1 MLWRRKPATALGGGA
16 VTAVPHA
23 RSAPPDAE
31 QVRAAGPAVYQ
42 GYDPR
47 SRVRLFGPDWRG
59 EDALSPS
66 TRRYWQKVRKLDRL
80 GPARLSSAQIAA
92 QLGISPASAKRHEA
106 VLKKAGRLTVTRRV
120 GPRGEL
126 AALRSTAS
134 PADPRRERYLDVP
147 IGVIDALPGAELC
160 LLETLVWHLTV
171 RPEDELSTTELLRQV
186 GIASR
191 SAAATHLR
199 RLEVLGLI
207 AREHR
212 PGRAP
217 RWRARWFAGD
227 PWLAARDHHGEP
239 AHEAADGACPRCG
252 ADPEGDTS
260 CCPIQERERG
270 AARAELLA
278 LLRGATR
285 ADSDPPALPDSD
297 LRTPPRSDPAFVKQ
311 TVESNLEYDL
321 SRSAAGADLLN
332 ARELLRRCR
341 AAAGRADARSGLAR
355 PTSVQVLAPAW
366 SVVGGL
372 TDGQRRAL
380 AARAQQIID
389 DGLDPA
395 RLTRRVDRAVRRR
408 EAAGLPVP
416 REPFPWLRAVLA
428 TRQGCAD
435 PDCEDGL
442 LWYRDMPCRAC
453 AERRA
458 DRAADRRLAAAG
470 ADRWRTA
477 LIGERG
483 EASGA

>member
-1 MLWRRKPATALGGGA
+1 M
-16 VTAVPHA
+16 
-23 RSAPPDAE
+23 
-31 QVRAAGPAVYQ
+31 
-42 GYDPR
+42 
-47 SRVRLFGPDWRG
+47 
-59 EDALSPS
+59 SPS

-106 VLKKAGRLTVTRRV
+106 ALKKAGRLIVTRRV

-134 PADPRRERYLDVP
+134 PADPHRDRYLDVP

-160 LLETLVWHLTV
+160 LLEALIWHLTV
-171 RPEDELSTTELLRQV
+171 RPEHELSTAELLRQV

-191 SAAATHLR
+191 TAAATHLR
-199 RLEVLGLI
+199 RLEALGLI
-207 AREHR
+207 DREHR

-227 PWLAARDHHGEP
+227 PWLADRDHHTEP
-239 AHEAADGACPRCG
+239 ERKAADGACPHCG
-252 ADPEGDTS
+252 ANPQRDTP
-260 CCPIQERERG
+260 CCPIQERERA
-270 AARAELLA
+270 AARAELGA
-278 LLRGATR
+278 LVGDATR

-297 LRTPPRSDPAFVKQ
+297 PRTPPQSDPAFVKQ

-321 SRSAAGADLLN
+321 SRSAAGAELLN
-332 ARELLRRCR
+332 ARELLRRWR
-341 AAAGRADARSGLAR
+341 AATGQDDTKGISAQGSGA
-355 PTSVQVLAPAW
+355 QVLAPAW
-366 SVVGGL
+366 PVVGRL

-380 AARAQQIID
+380 AARAQHIID
-389 DGLDPA
+389 GGLDPA

-428 TRQGCAD
+428 ARQGCAD

-442 LWYRDMPCRAC
+442 LWHRDLPCRAC

-458 DRAADRRLAAAG
+458 DRAADRRLAVAG
-470 ADRWRTA
+470 ADRCRAA
-477 LIGERG
+477 LIGERR
-483 EASGA
+483 EASDARERLRR